1 VSFRTA
7 ATTIASSVAVAALVL
22 INPFA
27 ASAATPGIG
36 DVSDAMRY
44 DVAGPFGTI
53 VSDLSTEDDAS
64 TTFGAPFPIN
74 FFGQVSAGICLTTNG
89 GFYPVPTDTDSCSDD
104 YDEDLKNLALDAS
117 APMIAVFA
125 ADQDL
130 GECNDDTPDAWGT
143 PCEIYFGTTTIDGRD
158 AYVLTWYRVSMYE
171 GENDPALDNT
181 FQVVIIKKSTGNDTD
196 GWDFDIEFNFGHVT
210 DNEDGYSAA
219 DPTDECESGTT
230 DCRWGIGW
238 ANYIG
243 VDEADAYELF
253 PTTPTEQLIDG
264 GAQALT
270 AHSLNSAVLGRYT
283 FGMVGGVTQGFAQ
296 PFVAAAP
303 EPQLAATGSA
313 PSAMPWLAG
322 AGLLLLAGAGVL
334 VARSARATN

>member
-1 VSFRTA
+1 MSYRKTTA
-7 ATTIASSVAVAALVL
+7 SVVAACAAIALAVTMPL
-22 INPFA
+22 S
-27 ASAATPGIG
+27 ASAASPGVG
-36 DVSDAMRY
+36 DVSDAVRY
-44 DVAGPFGTI
+44 DAAGPFGTI
-53 VSDLSTEDDAS
+53 VADLSGEDDDS

-104 YDEDLKNLALDAS
+104 YDENLSELAISAA
-117 APMIAVFA
+117 APMIAAFA

-130 GECNDDTPDAWGT
+130 GECNDDTPDGWGT

-158 AYVLTWYRVSMYE
+158 AFVLTWYRVSMYE
-171 GENDPALDNT
+171 DENDPALDNT
-181 FQVVIIKKSTGNDTD
+181 FQIVIIKKATGNDTD

-210 DNEDGYSAA
+210 DNEDGYSAE
-219 DPTDECESGTT
+219 DPSEECTSGTT

-238 ANYIG
+238 ANYLG
-243 VDEADAYELF
+243 PEEADAYELF

-264 GAQALT
+264 GALALT

-296 PFVAAAP
+296 PFAAAP
-303 EPQLAATGSA
+303 EPQLAATGS
-313 PSAMPWLAG
+313 SATTVGWLA
-322 AGLLLLAGAGVL
+322 AASLVLLAGAAM
-334 VARSARATN
+334 VATRRMRVSR

>member
-1 VSFRTA
+1 MPIRATA
-7 ATTIASSVAVAALVL
+7 LTLAAGLSAAALV
-22 INPFA
+22 IA
-27 ASAATPGIG
+27 APLAAAAATPGVG

-44 DVAGPFGTI
+44 DVAGPYGTI
-53 VSDLSTEDDAS
+53 VADLSGEDDDS
-64 TTFGAPFPIN
+64 TTFGAPFPLN

-104 YDEDLKNLALDAS
+104 YDEDLENLALDAS
-117 APMIAVFA
+117 APMIAAFA

-130 GECNDDTPDAWGT
+130 GACNDDTPDAWGT

-158 AYVLTWYRVSMYE
+158 AFVLTWYRVSMYE
-171 GENDPALDNT
+171 GENNPALDNT
-181 FQVVIIKKSTGNDTD
+181 FQVVIIKKATGNDTD

-219 DPTDECESGTT
+219 DPADECESGTT

-238 ANYIG
+238 ANFISP
-243 VDEADAYELF
+243 DEADAYELF
-253 PTTPTEQLIDG
+253 PTTPTDQLLDG

-296 PFVAAAP
+296 PFAAAP
-303 EPQLAATGSA
+303 EPQLAATGST
-313 PSAMPWLAG
+313 SDTLPWLIAASVLLLGGAG
-322 AGLLLLAGAGVL
+322 ALVVRGART
-334 VARSARATN
+334 AR